1 MLMNRNENIG
11 NMSSLCDLFRLFQAH
26 MPFCSVFSQCHA
38 SSSQGRGHNT
48 GGKYDGD
55 TQTNTRCPLYL
66 YMSAVQTNVKT
77 PEIRN

>member
-1 MLMNRNENIG
+1 M
-11 NMSSLCDLFRLFQAH
+11 
-26 MPFCSVFSQCHA
+26 FSQCHA

-77 PEIRN
+77 PEIRNLQEGLITSVTGALLLSGQASKDTGNKGFCL